1 MCFSISEAKI
11 NFYFPTGTPRHVDY
25 ADVNVGDLLLCIRED
40 TLHCVTPMCHE
51 RTFLWSLI

>member
-40 TLHCVTPMCHE
+40 TLHCVTPMCH
-51 RTFLWSLI
+51 